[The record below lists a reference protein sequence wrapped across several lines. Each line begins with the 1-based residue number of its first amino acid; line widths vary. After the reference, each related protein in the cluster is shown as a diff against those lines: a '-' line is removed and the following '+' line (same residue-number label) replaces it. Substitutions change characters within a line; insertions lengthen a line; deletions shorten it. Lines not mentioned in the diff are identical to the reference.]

1 MSPRILGFTK
11 DRFVLA
17 LRTHWLRWSLVAVAV
32 GLCHLLEWYWLCVLT
47 ASLNQQGSAM
57 LGVPCYR
64 LAPDLLGFPG
74 VTARFVVSCTMADVW
89 CGAIPLVWDLEEGIS
104 SNLSYLVYLAVVVFV
119 LNTVRLAASNF
130 VVFRLGV
137 PWTIGHQSLAALGY
151 LLIWL
156 LIQRRGAWRKPASRL
171 MLAPGQPEAA

>member
-1 MSPRILGFTK
+1 MSPRILGFFRN
-11 DRFVLA
+11 RFVFA
-17 LRTHWLRWSLVAVAV
+17 LRTYWLRWSLVAVAV

-57 LGVPCYR
+57 LGVPSYR
-64 LAPDLLGFPG
+64 LAPDLVQYPG
-74 VTARFVVSCTMADVW
+74 VIARFVVSCTMADVW
-89 CGAIPLVWDLEEGIS
+89 CGAIPLVWDLEEGIT
-104 SNLSYLVYLAVVVFV
+104 SNLSYLMYLAVVVFV

-137 PWTIGHQSLAALGY
+137 PWILGHQTLAALGY
-151 LLIWL
+151 LSIWL

-171 MLAPGQPEAA
+171 MPAIESL